1 MAIYEM
7 QRGLPGLLWGNFYDS
22 DSGVLQDTPEKNP
35 EGGQAVFRIKGKEN
49 EVTTKFTSATATPF
63 AGVQIRNDL
72 GLSKKVGDGIA
83 FIKQGS
89 VWVEAG
95 EEVEVGDKAYYST
108 AKNQFVKTATNNVD
122 VKGFFKT
129 NAKAGEEVVL
139 ELTATV

>member
-7 QRGLPGLLWGNFYDS
+7 QRGIPGLLFGNFYDS
-22 DSGVLQDTPEKNP
+22 DSGILQDAPEKNP
-35 EGGQAVFRIKGKEN
+35 EGGQAIFRIKGKEG
-49 EVTTKFTSATATPF
+49 EVSTKSGANAIF

-72 GLSKKVGDGIA
+72 GLKKKAGDAIA

-95 EEVEVGDKAYYST
+95 EEVQVGDKAYYNAT
-108 AKNQFVKTATNNVD
+108 TNQFVKTANNNVD

-129 NAKAGEEVVL
+129 NAIEGQEVVL
-139 ELTATV
+139 ELTGNV